1 MTPNAENQ
9 NAIADATPANLLS
22 VNSVTK
28 HFPIET
34 GFFHNAGFMAA
45 VQDVSFSMRPGRITA
60 VVGESGSGKTT
71 LARMIQG
78 LLPVTQGEIL
88 AEGKNI
94 NTLNRRERA
103 RFSQMVFQDPF
114 ASLNPKL
121 SVGTMLEEAV
131 RQNMEQTS
139 IKGDIPETISKLLSS
154 VGLPDNILKDYPHQ
168 FSGGQ
173 RQRLGIA
180 RALALSPKLIIA
192 DEPVSALDLSIQSQI
207 LNLLLDLNETGGIA
221 ILLIAHDL
229 SVVRKMADD
238 VLVMKDGRVAEQG
251 PAQKIFAKPED
262 PYTQKLLSA
271 ALTL

>member
-1 MTPNAENQ
+1 MPPGAFQKRAGEIELDT
-9 NAIADATPANLLS
+9 LLE
-22 VNSVTK
+22 VKNVTK
-28 HFPIET
+28 HFPIEKGLFHSE
-34 GFFHNAGFMAA
+34 GFTAA
-45 VQDVSFSMRPGRITA
+45 VQDVSFELKAGQITGL
-60 VVGESGSGKTT
+60 VGESGSGKST

-78 LLPVTQGEIL
+78 LTPITKGEIL
-88 AEGKNI
+88 AEGKDI
-94 NTLNRRERA
+94 RQLNRKERA

-131 RQNMEQTS
+131 RHNQEQS
-139 IKGDIPETISKLLSS
+139 QEAGAVREAIDKLLKS
-154 VGLPDNILKDYPHQ
+154 VGLPNNILSDYPHQ

-207 LNLLLDLNETGGIA
+207 LNLLLDLNETNGIA

-229 SVVRKMADD
+229 SVVRKMADH
-238 VLVMKDGRVAEQG
+238 VLVLKDGKIAEQG
-251 PAQKIFAKPED
+251 AAQKVLTKPED
-262 PYTQKLLSA
+262 PYTQKLLSS
-271 ALTL
+271 ALTI